1 MILLNEYACFFFYF
15 CRLRENESKLTFL
28 FDSCI
33 ERAID
38 YIIFTPI
45 SSSKSW
51 KNVDQ
56 SFKNSLISD
65 FNVVLTGILK

>member
-1 MILLNEYACFFFYF
+1 MSMHAFFNF
-15 CRLRENESKLTFL
+15 CRLKENESKLTFL

-38 YIIFTPI
+38 YFIFAPI
-45 SSSKSW
+45 SSSESCT
-51 KNVDQ
+51 NENL
-56 SFKNSLISD
+56 SFKNSLISE